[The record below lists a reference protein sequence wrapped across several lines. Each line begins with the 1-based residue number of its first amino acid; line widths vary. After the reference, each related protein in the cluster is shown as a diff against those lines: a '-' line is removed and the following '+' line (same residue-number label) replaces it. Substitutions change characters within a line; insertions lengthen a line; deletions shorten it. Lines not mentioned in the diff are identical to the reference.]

1 MKDER
6 YIYKQKAS
14 DYMAD
19 KYNQVIP
26 VLLVTGLVGFV
37 INLITTN
44 YRPKYEFNMA
54 FQLIE
59 TDPGNPGVVFLLSIV
74 SFIVTTLFLYGTTKM
89 YIETARNLTPKTDE
103 ILTIG
108 FKESQGRSLILSF
121 LISLFSA
128 LWALLFIIP
137 GIVKAYAYS
146 MSFYLLHREPGIEAL
161 GAIGLSKQL
170 TRGNKWSLFI
180 LDLSYFGWYIL
191 GLFTFGILW
200 LWIAPKHMTA
210 RTLYFEEIYDT
221 YKPSAAFQKV
231 EDNVFTRN
239 IEE

>member
-6 YIYKQKAS
+6 YIYKQKAT

-26 VLLVTGLVGFV
+26 VLLVTGVVGFV

-44 YRPKYEFNMA
+44 YQPKYTFDMA
-54 FQLIE
+54 FQLIQ

-74 SFIVTTLFLYGTTKM
+74 SFVVTTLFLYGTTKM
-89 YIETARNLTPKTDE
+89 YIETARNQTPKTDE

-108 FKESQGRSLILSF
+108 FKESQGRSLVLSF

-161 GAIGLSKQL
+161 ESIGLSKQL

-180 LDLSYFGWYIL
+180 LDLSYLGWYIL
-191 GLFTFGILW
+191 GVFTLGILY
-200 LWIAPKHMTA
+200 LWIVPKHMTA
-210 RTLYFEEIYDT
+210 RTLYFEEIYDI

-231 EDNVFTRN
+231 EEDVFNRN

>member
-1 MKDER
+1 MKDDR

-26 VLLVTGLVGFV
+26 VLLVTGLVSFV
-37 INLITTN
+37 INLITSN
-44 YRPKYEFNMA
+44 YQPTYTINRDTF
-54 FQLIE
+54 LIIQ
-59 TDPGNPGVVFLLSIV
+59 TDPGKPGVVFLLSIV
-74 SFIVTTLFLYGTTKM
+74 SFIVVTLFLYGTTKM
-89 YIETARNLTPKTDE
+89 YIETARNQTPRTDE

-121 LISLFSA
+121 LISLFSS

-161 GAIGLSKQL
+161 EAIGLSKQL
-170 TRGNKWSLFI
+170 TRGNKWSLFV
-180 LDLSYFGWYIL
+180 LDLSYLGWYIL
-191 GLFTFGILW
+191 GIFTLGILW
-200 LWIAPKHMTA
+200 LWITPKHLTA
-210 RTLYFEEIYDT
+210 RTLYFEEIYNI
-221 YKPSAAFQKV
+221 YHPSQVATSN
-231 EDNVFTRN
+231 DVFSRN
-239 IEE
+239 ADIE